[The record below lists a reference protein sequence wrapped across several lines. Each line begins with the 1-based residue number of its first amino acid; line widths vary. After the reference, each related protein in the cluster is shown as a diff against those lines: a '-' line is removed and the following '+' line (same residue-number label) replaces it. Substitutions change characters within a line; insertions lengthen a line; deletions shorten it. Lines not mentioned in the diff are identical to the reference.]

1 MKEILV
7 AEDNKRIQ
15 VLLKS
20 MLEPQGYRVHCLDNG
35 KETLAFL
42 EDHTPDLAIL
52 DLMMPFTTGAD
63 VAKHM
68 RTTDRLEHIPIIMLT
83 GLDDPYWK
91 EAVPREHFDSF
102 IQKPFERKALLAE
115 VRDLIATRE
124 GSS

>member
-15 VLLKS
+15 ALLKS
-20 MLEPQGYRVHCLDNG
+20 VLEPQGYRVHCLDNG

-52 DLMMPFTTGAD
+52 DLMMPFVTGAD

-68 RTTDRLEHIPIIMLT
+68 RTTDRLEPVPIIMLT

-91 EAVPREHFDSF
+91 EALPREYFDSF
-102 IQKPFERKALLAE
+102 IQKPFDHRALLAE

>member
-15 VLLKS
+15 VLLQS
-20 MLEPQGYRVHCLDNG
+20 MLEPRGYRVHCLDDG
-35 KETLAFL
+35 KEAMSFL

-52 DLMMPFTTGAD
+52 DLMMPFVTGAD

-68 RTTDRLEHIPIIMLT
+68 RTTDRLKDVPVILLT

-91 EAVPREHFDSF
+91 EAIPRSYFDSF
-102 IQKPFERKALLAE
+102 IQKPFEHKALLAE
-115 VRDLIATRE
+115 VQDLLAPKE